1 MRGEEGQLMPPTVEG
16 FRPAV
21 QKDDER
27 GIGTSS
33 SLPPSRRIRM
43 TWTSYRPRC
52 YDAVCDP
59 IRFNAGED
67 HTEIL
72 WRAAVKEELPQATIR
87 SNNWRRQALV
97 VYALSPP
104 PALAGYDIFF
114 RKHKILPP
122 DAGRTEVTRIS
133 TRRANSHNTKLQ
145 NAKPVHRPGRR

>member
-1 MRGEEGQLMPPTVEG
+1 
-16 FRPAV
+16 
-21 QKDDER
+21 
-27 GIGTSS
+27 
-33 SLPPSRRIRM
+33 M